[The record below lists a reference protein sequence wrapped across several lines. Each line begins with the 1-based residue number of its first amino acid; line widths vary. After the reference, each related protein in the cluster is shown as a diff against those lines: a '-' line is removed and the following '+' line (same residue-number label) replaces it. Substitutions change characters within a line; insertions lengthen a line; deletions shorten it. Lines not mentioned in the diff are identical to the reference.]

1 MKMNKSQKFVILVS
15 FLIISI
21 LSFLY
26 SWHYVTP
33 LFARAKT
40 SIEGP
45 SINDTHLTSQLIT
58 SGLKAPTA
66 MTFVGQDDILVTE
79 KNTGNVMRIMNGV
92 ASQQPLLHVE
102 VAKKDERGLLGVAI
116 SKNTETG
123 KRYVFLY
130 YTEAQRNDLGG
141 VTPDPGG
148 NRVYRYELVK
158 NKLTNP
164 KLLLDLPA
172 LPEPRHNGGKITIGP
187 DNSLYIAIGD
197 VGGSFVAKDS
207 ETKAQ
212 NYVNGSEPDGRAAII
227 RITQDG
233 NPVGNGIIGSVPM
246 SNLYYAYGIKN
257 SFGFDFDPVTG
268 KMWDAENG
276 PTFGDEINFV
286 DPGFNSGWAK
296 IQGVWFVQSQE
307 GAKTEP
313 GKGERV
319 PENPQGLVG
328 FGGKGKYSSP
338 EFTWDKSVAPTAL
351 KFLTSSKLG
360 AQYANDMFVGDAN
373 FGNIYHFGLNQN
385 RTGLSLDGPLVDK
398 VADKVEEL
406 GNIIFGKGFGVIT
419 DLQVGPD
426 GYLYVLVYDKDDG
439 RIYRISP
446 A

>member
-1 MKMNKSQKFVILVS
+1 MKKSQKWVILVS

-26 SWHYVTP
+26 SWHYATP
-33 LFARAKT
+33 LFARAKI

-58 SGLKAPTA
+58 SGLKEPTA

-79 KNTGNVMRIMNGV
+79 KNTGNVMRIVNGV
-92 ASQQPLLHVE
+92 ASQQPLLQVE

-123 KRYVFLY
+123 KIFVFLY

-141 VTPDPGG
+141 VTPDPEG
-148 NRVYRYELVK
+148 NRVYRYELV
-158 NKLTNP
+158 NDKLTNP

-172 LPEPRHNGGKITIGP
+172 LPGPQHNGGKITIGP

-197 VGGSFVAKDS
+197 VGGSFIAKDS

-246 SNLYYAYGIKN
+246 SNLYFAYGIKN

-268 KMWDAENG
+268 KMWEAENG
-276 PTFGDEINFV
+276 PTFGDEINLV
-286 DPGFNSGWAK
+286 DAGFNSGWAK
-296 IQGVWFVQSQE
+296 VQGIWFVQSQE
-307 GAKTEP
+307 GATTEP
-313 GKGERV
+313 GKGEKV

-373 FGNIYHFGLNQN
+373 FGNIYHFDLNQN
-385 RTGLSLDGPLVDK
+385 RTGLRLDGSLVDK

-446 A
+446 V

>member
-1 MKMNKSQKFVILVS
+1 MNKSQFLILES
-15 FLIISI
+15 FLVISI
-21 LSFLY
+21 LLFLY
-26 SWHYVTP
+26 SWHHATP
-33 LFARAKT
+33 LFARAKI

-45 SINDTHLTSQLIT
+45 SINDTRLTSQLIT

-66 MTFVGQDDILVTE
+66 MTLIDQDDILVTE
-79 KNTGNVMRIMNGV
+79 KNTGNVIRIVNGV
-92 ASQQPLLHVE
+92 ASKQPLLHVE

-116 SKNTETG
+116 SKNTKTG
-123 KRYVFLY
+123 KTFVFLY

-141 VTPDPGG
+141 VTTDPAG
-148 NRVYRYELVK
+148 NRVYRYEFV
-158 NKLTNP
+158 NDHLTNP
-164 KLLLDLPA
+164 KLLLDLPV
-172 LPEPRHNGGKITIGP
+172 LPGSQHNGGKITIGP

-197 VGGSFVAKDS
+197 VGGSFVSKDS

-212 NYVNGSEPDGRAAII
+212 NYGNGSEPDGRAAII

-233 NPVGNGIIGSVPM
+233 NPIGGGIIGSVPM

-268 KMWDAENG
+268 KLWDTENG
-276 PTFGDEINFV
+276 PTFGDEINLV
-286 DPGFNSGWAK
+286 NPGFNSGWAK
-296 IQGVWFVQSQE
+296 VQGIWFVQSQE
-307 GAKTEP
+307 GAITEP

-319 PENPQGLVG
+319 SENPKGLVD

-351 KFLTSSKLG
+351 KFFTSIKLG
-360 AQYANDMFVGDAN
+360 TQYANDMFVGDAN
-373 FGNIYHFGLNQN
+373 FGNIYHFDLNQN
-385 RTGLSLDGPLVDK
+385 RTGLSLDGTLVDK

-426 GYLYVLVYDKDDG
+426 GYLYILVYDKEDG

>member
-58 SGLKAPTA
+58 TGLKAPTA
-66 MTFVGQDDILVTE
+66 MTFIGQDDILVAE

-102 VAKKDERGLLGVAI
+102 VVKKDERGLLGVAI

-130 YTEAQRNDLGG
+130 YTESQRNDLGG
-141 VTPDPGG
+141 ITPDPEG

-158 NKLTNP
+158 DKLTNP
-164 KLLLDLPA
+164 KLLLNLPA

-187 DNSLYIAIGD
+187 DNSLYFAIGD

-268 KMWDAENG
+268 KMWDTENG
-276 PTFGDEINFV
+276 PTFGDEINLV

-296 IQGVWFVQSQE
+296 AQGIWKTVVA
-307 GAKTEP
+307 GAGEEP
-313 GKGERV
+313 EKGQIAT
-319 PENPQGLVG
+319 NASLDLVD
-328 FGGKGKYSSP
+328 FGGRGKYRVP
-338 EFTWDKSVAPTAL
+338 EFTWSNTVAPTAIR
-351 KFLTSSKLG
+351 FLSTDKLG
-360 AQYANDMFVGDAN
+360 SQYRNDLLVSDVKY
-373 FGNIYHFGLNQN
+373 GNIYHFKLNKDRAGFILN
-385 RTGLSLDGPLVDK
+385 GAL
-398 VADKVEEL
+398 ADKVGSGEDNTEQ
-406 GNIIFGKGFGVIT
+406 IEFASGFGGIT
-419 DLQVGPD
+419 DMQLGPD
-426 GYLYVLVYDKDDG
+426 GYLYVLVFDKED
-439 RIYRISP
+439 
-446 A
+446 

>member
-1 MKMNKSQKFVILVS
+1 MKKYHKWMILVS

-26 SWHYVTP
+26 SWQYLTP
-33 LFARAKT
+33 VFARAKI
-40 SIEGP
+40 SINGP
-45 SINDTHLTSQLIT
+45 SINDTHLISKLVT

-79 KNTGNVMRIMNGV
+79 KNTGNLMRIVNGV
-92 ASQQPLLHVE
+92 TLQQPLLHVE

-123 KRYVFLY
+123 KRFVFIY

-141 VTPDPGG
+141 VTPDPEG
-148 NRVYRYELVK
+148 NRVYRYELV
-158 NKLTNP
+158 NDNLTNP
-164 KLLLDLPA
+164 KLLLDLPS
-172 LPEPRHNGGKITIGP
+172 LPGPQHNGGKITIGP
-187 DNSLYIAIGD
+187 DNNLYIAIGD

-212 NYVNGSEPDGRAAII
+212 NYVNGSEPDGRSAII

-233 NPVGNGIIGSVPM
+233 NPVDNGIIGRVPM

-257 SFGFDFDPVTG
+257 SFGIDFDPVTG
-268 KMWDAENG
+268 KLWDTENG
-276 PTFGDEINFV
+276 PTFGDEINLV

-296 IQGVWFVQSQE
+296 VQGIWVVRSQE
-307 GAKTEP
+307 GVNTEP

-319 PENPQGLVG
+319 SENPPGLVS
-328 FGGKGKYSSP
+328 FGAKGKYSSP

-360 AQYANDMFVGDAN
+360 AKYTNDMFVGDAN
-373 FGNIYHFGLNQN
+373 FGNIYRFSLTEN
-385 RTGLSLDGPLVDK
+385 RTGLRLDGPLADR
-398 VADKVEEL
+398 VADEIEEL

-446 A
+446 V

>member
-1 MKMNKSQKFVILVS
+1 MIMKKSQKWVILVS

-26 SWHYVTP
+26 SWNYVTP
-33 LFARAKT
+33 LFARAKI

-79 KNTGNVMRIMNGV
+79 KNTGNVLRIVNGV
-92 ASQQPLLHVE
+92 ASQQPLLQVE

-123 KRYVFLY
+123 KIFVFLY

-148 NRVYRYELVK
+148 NRVYRYELV
-158 NKLTNP
+158 NDKLTNP

-172 LPEPRHNGGKITIGP
+172 LPGPQHNGGKITIGP

-268 KMWDAENG
+268 KMWEAENG
-276 PTFGDEINFV
+276 PTFGDEINLV

-296 IQGVWFVQSQE
+296 VQGIWFVQSQE
-307 GAKTEP
+307 GAKTEF

-328 FGGKGKYSSP
+328 FGDKGKYSSP

-373 FGNIYHFGLNQN
+373 FGNIYHFDLNQN
-385 RTGLSLDGPLVDK
+385 RTGLRLDGLLVDK
-398 VADKVEEL
+398 VAEKVEEL

-446 A
+446 V

>member
-1 MKMNKSQKFVILVS
+1 MEWL
-15 FLIISI
+15 
-21 LSFLY
+21 
-26 SWHYVTP
+26 
-33 LFARAKT
+33 
-40 SIEGP
+40 
-45 SINDTHLTSQLIT
+45 
-58 SGLKAPTA
+58 
-66 MTFVGQDDILVTE
+66 
-79 KNTGNVMRIMNGV
+79 
-92 ASQQPLLHVE
+92 SQQPLLQVE
-102 VAKKDERGLLGVAI
+102 VAKKDERGLLGIAI

-123 KRYVFLY
+123 KIFVFLF
-130 YTEAQRNDLGG
+130 YTEAQRNDLEG
-141 VTPDPGG
+141 VTPDPEG
-148 NRVYRYELVK
+148 NRVYRYELV
-158 NKLTNP
+158 NDKLTNP

-172 LPEPRHNGGKITIGP
+172 LPGPQHNGGKITIGP

-212 NYVNGSEPDGRAAII
+212 NYVNGSEPDGRAGII

-268 KMWDAENG
+268 KMWETENG
-276 PTFGDEINFV
+276 PTFGDEINLV

-296 IQGVWFVQSQE
+296 VQGIWFVQSQE

-313 GKGERV
+313 GKGEKT
-319 PENPQGLVG
+319 ENPQGLVG

-373 FGNIYHFGLNQN
+373 VGNIYHFDLNQN
-385 RTGLSLDGPLVDK
+385 RTGLRLDGPLVDK

-446 A
+446 V